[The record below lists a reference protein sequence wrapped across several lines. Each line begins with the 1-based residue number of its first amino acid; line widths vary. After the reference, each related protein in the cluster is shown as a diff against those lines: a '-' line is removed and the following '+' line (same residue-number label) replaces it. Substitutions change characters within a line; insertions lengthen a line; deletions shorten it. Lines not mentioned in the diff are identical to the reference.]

1 MSSFSLPWHDFR
13 TKIIISL
20 WKVYSFRGLHAFKA
34 AEAAFRTIHS
44 ILSHFLFISQSFSIL
59 VQLFHPWPGEQLV
72 SRNFQRWRFKTI
84 VEFYSTTL
92 AHTENNDWKVFFF
105 FFSSDER
112 RKLREFWPVCLC
124 RSKIR
129 AGRADNWKRITSALL
144 YRVPVIKL
152 SFAPSEFPV
161 RHFYESRAIK
171 EPWLISWTSTDQRG
185 KVNIVAAR

>member
-1 MSSFSLPWHDFR
+1 M
-13 TKIIISL
+13 K
-20 WKVYSFRGLHAFKA
+20 
-34 AEAAFRTIHS
+34 
-44 ILSHFLFISQSFSIL
+44 SIL
-59 VQLFHPWPGEQLV
+59 VSRIARFQSCGSSFQNDPFDTLAFPFHFTILLH
-72 SRNFQRWRFKTI
+72 SRPTISSLARRTTCLEEFHQRWRFKTI

-129 AGRADNWKRITSALL
+129 VGCADNWKRITSALL

-152 SFAPSEFPV
+152 SFAPFEFPV

>member
-20 WKVYSFRGLHAFKA
+20 WKVYSFRGLHAFKLRKQLS
-34 AEAAFRTIHS
+34 ERS
-44 ILSHFLFISQSFSIL
+44 IRYSRISFSFHNPSPFSFNFFIL
-59 VQLFHPWPGEQLV
+59 GPANELSRGISPTITIQNDRRILFNDTRTQKITNIEKFFFHPTKEGNYESWP
-72 SRNFQRWRFKTI
+72 I
-84 VEFYSTTL
+84 
-92 AHTENNDWKVFFF
+92 
-105 FFSSDER
+105 
-112 RKLREFWPVCLC
+112 CLC

-161 RHFYESRAIK
+161 RHFYE
-171 EPWLISWTSTDQRG
+171 PTSKSHGWFLERPLTREE
-185 KVNIVAAR
+185 K